1 MRKSCFA
8 ALLLAASSTCVS
20 AQTRS
25 ESTSAPH
32 KNVVLSDNGKLPLSF
47 EANHGQTDERVK
59 FLSRG
64 TGYSLFLTKN
74 EAVIALKKDGS
85 SRVADKRHVGIPL
98 AIPARNESAKGA
110 TLRMQL
116 LGSNFTSRAVGADEL
131 PGKVNYFIGNDPSK
145 WRTNVP
151 TYAKV
156 KYTDVYPGVD
166 LVYYGNQ
173 GQLEYD
179 FVLAPGAD
187 PNRIQLKFRGAGELR
202 VNESGDLLLGA
213 AGNEVRF
220 QKPVVYQTFSR
231 ERKAVE
237 GSYVMAAANTIRFRV
252 ADYDHSRPLV
262 IDPVLAYS
270 TYLGGSSDDVAH
282 AIALDSDGNAY
293 LTGATTSSDFPI
305 VSPIQPTFHGG
316 AQGDSFVTKINADG
330 SALVYS
336 TYLGG
341 SLDDVGQGIAL
352 DADGNVYVTGWT
364 ASADFPTVNPIQ
376 PTLHNWRN
384 AFVAKISA
392 AGNVLVYSTYLG
404 GGEDYGWGIAVDAAG
419 RAHVGG
425 DTRSRNFPVKNPI
438 QGTLRSQVLFNS
450 FVLEISADGGSLIYS
465 TYLGGTGGEGGS
477 RVALDSAGN
486 TYIAGYTSSADFPV
500 VNPIQAVFGGVRDA
514 YLTKINAQGTALVYS
529 TYIGGSDDDIGMGL
543 VVDSAGN
550 AYISGATKSTNFPTA
565 KPFQSANRGGYDAF
579 LAKVNAQGNA
589 LVCSS
594 YLGGSTDEYGPGIA
608 SDSSGGAY
616 VGGYTTSADFPVADA
631 IQPIYG
637 GNGDYF
643 VTKIDTDDCAV
654 VYSTYLG
661 GSALE
666 GSWAFFGVTA
676 DKTGNVYVTGFSQS
690 IDFPTTPGAFQQSWS
705 GGSDVIV
712 AKIASVPATP
722 VAPTVK
728 LQPAN
733 QTVTKGSAVSF
744 TAAASGRPV
753 PTVQWQVSANG
764 GATFSNVAGAT
775 ATTLTFS
782 AAFAENGN
790 QYRAVFTNASGSA
803 TTNAATLTVNPPI
816 PGDVNG
822 DGVLNCADLA
832 IVKAS
837 FGKKTGQAGFDS
849 RADVNGDGIV
859 NVLDL
864 SFVARQLPA
873 GTVCR

>member
-1 MRKSCFA
+1 MKAKNILFVCFCLS
-8 ALLLAASSTCVS
+8 LLPMMGTGPMVVPPAHAGSPGRRASII
-20 AQTRS
+20 
-25 ESTSAPH
+25 
-32 KNVVLSDNGKLPLSF
+32 KNYGKLPLVF
-47 EANHGQTDERVK
+47 EANQGQTNPQVQ

-64 TGYSLFLTKN
+64 PGYDLFLTAN
-74 EAVIALKKDGS
+74 EALLNLRKTRQQEPGLHTPGALPQREERSTVLHMKL
-85 SRVADKRHVGIPL
+85 VG
-98 AIPARNESAKGA
+98 ANHSAKV
-110 TLRMQL
+110 
-116 LGSNFTSRAVGADEL
+116 VGQDIL
-131 PGKVNYFIGNDPSK
+131 PGTSNYFIGNDPKK
-145 WRTNVP
+145 WQTNVHQ
-151 TYAKV
+151 YAKV
-156 KYTDVYPGVD
+156 RYENVYPGVD

-173 GQLEYD
+173 RELEYD
-179 FVLAPGAD
+179 FVVQPGAD
-187 PNRIQLKFRGAGELR
+187 PGVIRLAFDGASKLGLDQ
-202 VNESGDLLLGA
+202 GDLVLKSSGSDVRLRRPHVHQEVSGRRVEIPA
-213 AGNEVRF
+213 SYITSDNNEVGFQLASYDRRF
-220 QKPVVYQTFSR
+220 
-231 ERKAVE
+231 
-237 GSYVMAAANTIRFRV
+237 
-252 ADYDHSRPLV
+252 PLV
-262 IDPVLAYS
+262 IDPVLIYS

-316 AQGDSFVTKINADG
+316 AQGDAFVTKINADG
-330 SALVYS
+330 SALIYS

-404 GGEDYGWGIAVDAAG
+404 GGEDYGWGIAVDSAG

-425 DTRSRNFPVKNPI
+425 DTRSRDFPVKNPI

-450 FVLEISADGGSLIYS
+450 FVLDISADGGSLIYS

-486 TYIAGYTSSADFPV
+486 TYIAGYTSSPDFPV
-500 VNPIQAVFGGVRDA
+500 VNPIQPVFGGIRDA

-529 TYIGGSDDDIGMGL
+529 TYIGGSDDDIGMSL

-550 AYISGATKSTNFPTA
+550 AYISGATKSANFPTA

-579 LAKVNAQGNA
+579 LTKINSQGNA

-594 YLGGSTDEYGPGIA
+594 NLGGSSDEYGPGIA

-616 VGGYTTSADFPVADA
+616 VGGNTTSADFPVADA

-643 VTKIDTDDCAV
+643 VTKIDTDACTV

-666 GSWAFFGVTA
+666 GSWAFLGITA
-676 DKTGNVYVTGFSQS
+676 DKTGNAYVAGFSQS
-690 IDFPTTPGAFQQSWS
+690 SDFPTTLGAFQQSWS

-722 VAPTVK
+722 AAPTVK

-733 QTVTKGSAVSF
+733 QTVSNGSAVGF
-744 TAAASGRPV
+744 TAAASGTPV
-753 PTVQWQVSANG
+753 PTVQWQVSTNG

-775 ATTLTFS
+775 ATTLTFN
-782 AAFAENGN
+782 AALAESGN

-822 DGVLNCADLA
+822 DGEVNCADLA

-837 FGKKTGQAGFDS
+837 FGKKAGQTGFDP
-849 RADVNGDGIV
+849 RADVNNDGIV

-864 SFVARQLPA
+864 SFVAKHLHA
-873 GTVCR
+873 GMVCK

>member
-1 MRKSCFA
+1 
-8 ALLLAASSTCVS
+8 
-20 AQTRS
+20 
-25 ESTSAPH
+25 
-32 KNVVLSDNGKLPLSF
+32 
-47 EANHGQTDERVK
+47 
-59 FLSRG
+59 
-64 TGYSLFLTKN
+64 
-74 EAVIALKKDGS
+74 
-85 SRVADKRHVGIPL
+85 
-98 AIPARNESAKGA
+98 
-110 TLRMQL
+110 
-116 LGSNFTSRAVGADEL
+116 
-131 PGKVNYFIGNDPSK
+131 
-145 WRTNVP
+145 
-151 TYAKV
+151 
-156 KYTDVYPGVD
+156 
-166 LVYYGNQ
+166 
-173 GQLEYD
+173 
-179 FVLAPGAD
+179 
-187 PNRIQLKFRGAGELR
+187 
-202 VNESGDLLLGA
+202 
-213 AGNEVRF
+213 
-220 QKPVVYQTFSR
+220 
-231 ERKAVE
+231 
-237 GSYVMAAANTIRFRV
+237 
-252 ADYDHSRPLV
+252 
-262 IDPVLAYS
+262 
-270 TYLGGSSDDVAH
+270 
-282 AIALDSDGNAY
+282 
-293 LTGATTSSDFPI
+293 
-305 VSPIQPTFHGG
+305 
-316 AQGDSFVTKINADG
+316 
-330 SALVYS
+330 
-336 TYLGG
+336 
-341 SLDDVGQGIAL
+341 
-352 DADGNVYVTGWT
+352 
-364 ASADFPTVNPIQ
+364 
-376 PTLHNWRN
+376 
-384 AFVAKISA
+384 
-392 AGNVLVYSTYLG
+392 
-404 GGEDYGWGIAVDAAG
+404 
-419 RAHVGG
+419 
-425 DTRSRNFPVKNPI
+425 
-438 QGTLRSQVLFNS
+438 
-450 FVLEISADGGSLIYS
+450 
-465 TYLGGTGGEGGS
+465 
-477 RVALDSAGN
+477 
-486 TYIAGYTSSADFPV
+486 
-500 VNPIQAVFGGVRDA
+500 
-514 YLTKINAQGTALVYS
+514 
-529 TYIGGSDDDIGMGL
+529 MGL
-543 VVDSAGN
+543 AVDSAGN

-712 AKIASVPATP
+712 AKIASVPPTP
-722 VAPTVK
+722 VPPTVK

-733 QTVTKGSAVSF
+733 QTVTNGSAVSF
-744 TAAASGRPV
+744 TAAASGTPV

-822 DGVLNCADLA
+822 DGVPNCADLA

-864 SFVARQLPA
+864 SFVARHLPA
-873 GTVCR
+873 GTVCH